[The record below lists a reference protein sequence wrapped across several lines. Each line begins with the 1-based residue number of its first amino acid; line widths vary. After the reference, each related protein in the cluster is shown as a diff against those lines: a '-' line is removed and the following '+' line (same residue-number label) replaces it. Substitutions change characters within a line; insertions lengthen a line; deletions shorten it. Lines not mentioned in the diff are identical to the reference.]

1 MPRRELLRILRKQS
15 KTAAAYCAAAFL
27 FDIVRK
33 NSWRSDDD
41 KNPIRLPRQASR
53 CWRIMRNIT
62 AELAQIATNE
72 INDLYR

>member
-1 MPRRELLRILRKQS
+1 MIENFAHLESVLDEKVDAWYNEDNDEISERTQYEE
-15 KTAAAYCAAAFL
+15 
-27 FDIVRK
+27 
-33 NSWRSDDD
+33 NSVY
-41 KNPIRLPRQASR
+41 LPWQASR